1 MELIK
6 KNRFEFSL
14 LLDGVIHQL
23 DLSGINACCPNTKA
37 ILAGLKFISDD
48 PQEYSF
54 FLNCFGNPHGLTEF
68 SQNLVNKHYDS
79 ETQKQKIFK
88 QARLL
93 TGQLREYFIESIL
106 KHGIWTNES
115 DFWTNEKFAF
125 ERELIPELRQMLVKY
140 DIKKNTSKNLEGNL
154 ASGLMEE
161 ADNDFVSST
170 IEDYL
175 YEFQEEGILTSA
187 NYEKLINY
195 LKEYFEYGSF
205 PEKLDKISVGRVNKK
220 RFGWALN
227 QLFRSLKDNNET
239 LPFDYLQFAKQKLS
253 IFKDVALSEQNIT
266 GSILYKY
273 FTTKVP

>member
-6 KNRFEFSL
+6 EDKLTFL
-14 LLDGVIHQL
+14 LKLDGKIHSL
-23 DLSGINACCPNTKA
+23 DISGMPGCCPDTKA
-37 ILAGLKFISDD
+37 VLAGLKLISED
-48 PQEYSF
+48 PQNF
-54 FLNCFGNPHGLTEF
+54 FFFQNCFGNPHGLTEF

-79 ETQKQKIFK
+79 EIQKQKIFR

-93 TGQLREYFIESIL
+93 TGQIREYFLEAIL
-106 KHGIWTNES
+106 KHGLWTNES
-115 DFWTNEKFAF
+115 DYWTNVKFTF
-125 ERELIPELRQMLVKY
+125 ERELIPDIRQMLVAY
-140 DIKKNTSKNLEGNL
+140 DIRRAKNQLPGSRQTSD
-154 ASGLMEE
+154 LMEE

-175 YEFQEEGILTSA
+175 YEFQEEGILTST

-239 LPFDYLQFAKQKLS
+239 LPFDYLQFAKQNLS